1 MILEYIV
8 LKFVALRR
16 EQTMADLVMNYTVN
30 PLWMFMKRTGTAFIK
45 AQEAAGRA
53 KAANHLANMGY
64 YEEAKK
70 IMLQEKS

>member
-1 MILEYIV
+1 
-8 LKFVALRR
+8 
-16 EQTMADLVMNYTVN
+16 
-30 PLWMFMKRTGTAFIK
+30 MKRTGTAFIK